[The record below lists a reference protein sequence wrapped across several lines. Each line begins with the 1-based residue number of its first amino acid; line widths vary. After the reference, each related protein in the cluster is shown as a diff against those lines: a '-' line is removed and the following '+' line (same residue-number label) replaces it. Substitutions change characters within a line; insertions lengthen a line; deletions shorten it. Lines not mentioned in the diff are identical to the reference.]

1 MPRDAVFLDRDG
13 TIIEEVNY
21 LARPEQVRL
30 LPHAAEAIR
39 EWNAA
44 GVLVIVVTNQAG
56 VARGY
61 FPEARI
67 GEVHAHLD
75 ALLAASGAKVDA
87 YYYCPHGPNDG
98 CACRK
103 PLPGMLHLAA
113 REHDIDL
120 SRSWVIGDKVSDSD
134 AGRAAG
140 CRAVLVRTGH
150 GLPACVEGA
159 EVVADLRAALELWKE
174 RTTSRNL

>member
-30 LPHAAEAIR
+30 LPGAAEAIR
-39 EWNAA
+39 AWNAT

-61 FPEARI
+61 FPESRV
-67 GEVHAHLD
+67 GEVHSHLD
-75 ALLAASGAKVDA
+75 ALLAAHGAKVDA

-98 CACRK
+98 CECRK

-113 REHDIDL
+113 REHDVDL
-120 SRSWVIGDKVSDSD
+120 SRAWVIGDKVSDSD

-150 GLPACVEGA
+150 ALPASA
-159 EVVADLRAALELWKE
+159 EAVADLRAALELW
-174 RTTSRNL
+174 RSCGPLTL

>member
-13 TIIEEVNY
+13 TIIEEVTY
-21 LARPEQVRL
+21 LARLDQVKL
-30 LPHAAEAIR
+30 LPGAAEAIR

-61 FPEARI
+61 FPESRI
-67 GEVHAHLD
+67 GEVHSHLD
-75 ALLAASGAKVDA
+75 ALLASHAARIDA

-103 PLPGMLHLAA
+103 PLPGMLHVAA

-120 SRSWVIGDKVSDSD
+120 SRAWLIGDKVSDSD

-150 GLPACVEGA
+150 ALPESVEGA
-159 EVVADLRAALELWKE
+159 DVVADLRAALQLWRK
-174 RTTSRNL
+174 